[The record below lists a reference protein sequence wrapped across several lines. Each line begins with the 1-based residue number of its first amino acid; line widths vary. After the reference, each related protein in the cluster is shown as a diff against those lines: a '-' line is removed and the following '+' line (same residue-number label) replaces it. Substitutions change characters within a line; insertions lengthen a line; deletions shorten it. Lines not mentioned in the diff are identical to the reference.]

1 MKMFTPNMPVVVFSN
16 NLIEEGVDKNEI
28 VVVCTDKEN
37 VWACS
42 CNIPFNFSVFKAGAD
57 GNLMIENRGKETVL
71 KKKER

>member
-1 MKMFTPNMPVVVFSN
+1 MKMFTPNMFVVVFSN

-42 CNIPFNFSVFKAGAD
+42 CNIPKND
-57 GNLMIENRGKETVL
+57 Q
-71 KKKER
+71 

>member
-42 CNIPFNFSVFKAGAD
+42 CNIPKNDQQLRSIFQCLRQE
-57 GNLMIENRGKETVL
+57 LMEI
-71 KKKER
+71 